1 MLVYFMPT
9 KELIS
14 LITEINYI
22 KERFLKNLPKE
33 SVIEKGSWNKR
44 IWKIESEIVEYYSKL
59 VKHKLEIIK
68 LLEQENLDISMSE
81 VYSSLIIKI
90 DEHVDIIENAVDISS
105 IDNLT

>member
-1 MLVYFMPT
+1 MFVYFMPT

-33 SVIEKGSWNKR
+33 SIIEKGSWNKR
-44 IWKIESEIVEYYSKL
+44 IWKIEDEIVEYHKKL

-68 LLEQENLDISMSE
+68 LLEQKNLDVSMFE
-81 VYSSLIIKI
+81 VYSSLITKI
-90 DEHVDIIENAVDISS
+90 DEHMDFIRNAIDISS